1 MINLLKD
8 VDAVIFDMDGTLID
22 SMWIWPDI
30 DDVYLEKYHL
40 TKPENF
46 HEGME
51 GMSYTEVAQY
61 FLDIFPT
68 LSMTIDEVMDEW
80 TQMAHERYVTQ
91 VGLKKGAPENLHR
104 MFTFWWQKR

>member
-8 VDAVIFDMDGTLID
+8 IDAVIFDMDGTLID

-51 GMSYTEVAQY
+51 G
-61 FLDIFPT
+61 
-68 LSMTIDEVMDEW
+68 
-80 TQMAHERYVTQ
+80 RVTQ
-91 VGLKKGAPENLHR
+91 K
-104 MFTFWWQKR
+104 